1 MKRTLLMSSIAATL
15 MVASFIASAQAPA
28 SDSAQLAAAEPA
40 QKTYTDPN
48 DPSKGQDLV
57 SEAKTPLENP
67 ATVGQDKSTG
77 NNLVPEKKDGQ
88 PSLNAA
94 VERPDFNT
102 LDAKKLGYL
111 TADDVSNQ
119 VWLSKNFARCN
130 VSHDGHLT
138 SQEYAK
144 CLK

>member
-28 SDSAQLAAAEPA
+28 SAQPAAADPA
-40 QKTYTDPN
+40 QKSYTDPK

-57 SEAKTPLENP
+57 SDAKTPATNP
-67 ATVGQDKSTG
+67 ATIGQDKTTG
-77 NNLVPEKKDGQ
+77 NNLVPGKKDGG
-88 PSLNAA
+88 PMLDAA
-94 VERPDFNT
+94 TERPDFQT
-102 LDAKKLGYL
+102 LDVKKLGYL
-111 TADDVSNQ
+111 TTDDVSNQ

-130 VSHDGHLT
+130 TSHDGRLT